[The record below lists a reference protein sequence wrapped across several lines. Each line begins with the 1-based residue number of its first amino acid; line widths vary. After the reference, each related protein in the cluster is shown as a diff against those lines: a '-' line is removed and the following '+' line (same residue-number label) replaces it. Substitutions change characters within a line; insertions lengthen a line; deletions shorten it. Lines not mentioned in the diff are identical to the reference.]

1 MRTTWRSLP
10 LLALVGATG
19 LTAALAFELGAWTSS
34 GTAQAAAP
42 PSNMCGCYRDSVGT
56 CYCGKKAKCGCPGE
70 CEPKGCEEKRAKE
83 IEKEIEAEAKRARDA
98 EKKQQ
103 EEQAEKKRKEEA
115 PPPSEESTDD
125 DSSATPPAATTRPG
139 ADDDDEDDAK
149 ADKKKQRKKS
159 KAAKSDKASKS
170 DKADKSD
177 KKNIA
182 G

>member
-1 MRTTWRSLP
+1 MRSTWRLLP
-10 LLALVGATG
+10 LLAGTA
-19 LTAALAFELGAWTSS
+19 LTAAVAFQVGAWTPSR
-34 GTAQAAAP
+34 TAQAAPP
-42 PSNMCGCYRDSVGT
+42 PSNTCGCYRDSVGT

-115 PPPSEESTDD
+115 PPPSEESSDD
-125 DSSATPPAATTRPG
+125 GAGATPPAASTRPG
-139 ADDDDEDDAK
+139 TDDDDDDEK
-149 ADKKKQRKKS
+149 VDKKKSKKKG
-159 KAAKSDKASKS
+159 KAAKSSEKSEKSEKA
-170 DKADKSD
+170 A
-177 KKNIA
+177 KKDVA

>member
-1 MRTTWRSLP
+1 MRSTWRLLP
-10 LLALVGATG
+10 LLAGTA
-19 LTAALAFELGAWTSS
+19 LTAAVAFQVGAWTPSR
-34 GTAQAAAP
+34 TAQAAPP
-42 PSNMCGCYRDSVGT
+42 PSNTCGCYRDSVGT

-115 PPPSEESTDD
+115 PPPSEDSTDD
-125 DSSATPPAATTRPG
+125 DSSATPPAAAKRSG
-139 ADDDDEDDAK
+139 DDDDDEDEK
-149 ADKKKQRKKS
+149 VDKKKPKKKS
-159 KAAKSDKASKS
+159 KAKSSDKSGSA
-170 DKADKSD
+170 A
-177 KKNIA
+177 KKDIA

>member
-1 MRTTWRSLP
+1 MMRRTWRSLP

-19 LTAALAFELGAWTSS
+19 LTAALAFEIGAWTSG
-34 GTAQAAAP
+34 GTAEAAAP
-42 PSNMCGCYRDSVGT
+42 PSNACGCYRDSVGT

-103 EEQAEKKRKEEA
+103 DEQAEKKRKEEA
-115 PPPSEESTDD
+115 PPADESTDD
-125 DSSATPPAATTRPG
+125 DATATPPATTARPG
-139 ADDDDEDDAK
+139 ADDDDEDEK
-149 ADKKKQRKKS
+149 VDKKKPKKKS
-159 KAAKSDKASKS
+159 KAAKSEKSEKSGKA
-170 DKADKSD
+170 A
-177 KKNIA
+177 KKDVA

>member
-1 MRTTWRSLP
+1 MRSTLRSLP
-10 LLALVGATG
+10 LLALIAF
-19 LTAALAFELGAWTSS
+19 TAALAFEVGAWTPTR
-34 GTAQAAAP
+34 TAQAAAP
-42 PSNMCGCYRDSVGT
+42 PSNTCGCYRDSVGT

-83 IEKEIEAEAKRARDA
+83 IEKEIEAEAKRAREA

-103 EEQAEKKRKEEA
+103 EEQAEKRRKEEA

-125 DSSATPPAATTRPG
+125 DSSATPPAATTRPA
-139 ADDDDEDDAK
+139 ADDDDDDDAK
-149 ADKKKQRKKS
+149 ADKTKQRKKS

-177 KKNIA
+177 KKDIA